1 MAASFLVDEGES
13 VTGLVS
19 AALRRSAREGRRMP
33 LLGVGDANSFLYTT
47 NRKSDALKA
56 NERISFNGCM
66 SFMLWQKAAHH
77 AAAYDTWS
85 ESVLVNSLSHPS
97 VAQEAGQWD
106 PRSLV
111 DPMASSPSSQI

>member
-19 AALRRSAREGRRMP
+19 AALRRSAREGRLP
-33 LLGVGDANSFLYTT
+33 LLGLGDANSFLYTT

-66 SFMLWQKAAHH
+66 SFMLWQKADRRYTTLPLMA
-77 AAAYDTWS
+77 
-85 ESVLVNSLSHPS
+85 L
-97 VAQEAGQWD
+97 GQNRCW
-106 PRSLV
+106 
-111 DPMASSPSSQI
+111 